1 MNREDIIQELKK
13 RGYDAISNDVYKN
26 GVKMEAIII
35 RGENCRIT
43 PTIYTEPI
51 FSHAESIEQAA
62 NIAEHIYLDNKSVKI
77 DIDKLTD
84 ADFIMKHVRIALE
97 HENEHI
103 SALSRQTEYDGLLQ
117 YLYFSDNFE
126 DNSKW
131 SVRITPQLAENAG
144 VDIDELWDAAERNTF
159 ADTTICS
166 MAQILVEMGM
176 LDANDTVVEADAFP
190 MYVISNHSRQRGASS
205 ILNKEM
211 LKQFA
216 CEHNCKKLVVLPSSV
231 HECILIPCDDEE
243 IDIESFDN
251 MVQEVN
257 STQVSPEERL
267 LDRALIVNF

>member
-62 NIAEHIYLDNKSVKI
+62 NIAEHVYLDNKSVKI

-144 VDIDELWDAAERNTF
+144 VDIDELWEVAERNTF
-159 ADTTICS
+159 ADSTITS
-166 MAQILVEMGM
+166 MCQILAEMGM
-176 LDANDTVVEADAFP
+176 IDADDAVGLHADSF
-190 MYVISNHSRQRGASS
+190 MYIISNHSRQKGASA
-205 ILNKEM
+205 ILNKQ
-211 LKQFA
+211 LLQQFA
-216 CEHNCKKLVVLPSSV
+216 YEHNCKKLVILPSSI
-231 HECILIPCDDEE
+231 HECILIPCDNTE

-257 STQVSPEERL
+257 ATQVAAEEVL
-267 LDRALIVNF
+267 LNHALVVNF

>member
-1 MNREDIIQELKK
+1 
-13 RGYDAISNDVYKN
+13 
-26 GVKMEAIII
+26 
-35 RGENCRIT
+35 
-43 PTIYTEPI
+43 
-51 FSHAESIEQAA
+51 
-62 NIAEHIYLDNKSVKI
+62 
-77 DIDKLTD
+77 
-84 ADFIMKHVRIALE
+84 
-97 HENEHI
+97 
-103 SALSRQTEYDGLLQ
+103 
-117 YLYFSDNFE
+117 
-126 DNSKW
+126 
-131 SVRITPQLAENAG
+131 
-144 VDIDELWDAAERNTF
+144 
-159 ADTTICS
+159 
-166 MAQILVEMGM
+166 MGM
-176 LDANDTVVEADAFP
+176 LDATDAVAEADVFP